1 MWKLT
6 DQQSFSVRDRKRL
19 NKLLGQQ
26 LRNNLI
32 DYTEIINEFPGK
44 TLANLKRIVSQLMM
58 KKRRN
63 TTKAR
68 IVFPD
73 KKA

>member
-1 MWKLT
+1 MWKLS

-44 TLANLKRIVSQLMM
+44 TLANLKRVVSQLMM

-63 TTKAR
+63 ATKAR